1 MKYALICLSLFISS
15 AISANEL
22 IIVNSVHQA
31 SAKYKAVDLYNYIK
45 SVEPDALL
53 TEGSESMF
61 NDDGSI
67 SEDTSGLE
75 VEAYRLLENNG
86 NTPIINVSMENRNE
100 IMREID
106 YSNTLTKTFQ
116 LLQKKFQADELKNP
130 ALFNEIMNSFFGR
143 RSCMMDSSL
152 AEINSETCVTAFEKN
167 NDAIFNKMT
176 SLLEQ
181 TPSLSS
187 QLNQWKKIVNF
198 HNDRHTALVKNVNEH
213 VCKDTQKTYVLVLG
227 AMHFSEVKRML
238 SESSC
243 DFSIATYSE
252 A

>member
-100 IMREID
+100 RMREID

-116 LLQKKFQADELKNP
+116 LLQKKFQADG
-130 ALFNEIMNSFFGR
+130 EIGFSGQVFYTDVKQRFWAFQR
-143 RSCMMDSSL
+143 CLDLVSYCKIKDRICSKHIPSS
-152 AEINSETCVTAFEKN
+152 
-167 NDAIFNKMT
+167 
-176 SLLEQ
+176 
-181 TPSLSS
+181 
-187 QLNQWKKIVNF
+187 KKRNF
-198 HNDRHTALVKNVNEH
+198 A
-213 VCKDTQKTYVLVLG
+213 
-227 AMHFSEVKRML
+227 
-238 SESSC
+238 
-243 DFSIATYSE
+243 SIGQVF
-252 A
+252 